1 VAAKDRAAVER
12 AGVDGAATPPK
23 PASASA
29 KASGTPA
36 LSAKSSGA
44 SDTKSEPAAKEPPS
58 TEAGSTPSASSEI
71 PAKDEESEQASIGSA
86 QKGPRYDVKSMKKW
100 VEQHPEEAAELRVH
114 VFGADQ
120 DATQDWVKLQNKK
133 RKMKDELRSEKERSA
148 AETAAER
155 AQAKA
160 DRELAE
166 SAAAQLRPIV
176 DLWQGATRKD
186 SNGNAFPDF
195 DLVDAAFENVA
206 KMPLD
211 SYLRLRARR
220 GVSNPEGAKMR
231 AENAR
236 LVRELEAL
244 KTNGGSAPDGRRP
257 EANAPPEGSN
267 GAAGATAN
275 GATPAPPKVTAP
287 AASADFEA
295 KWGDD
300 VPKTHKLRNIAGWAG
315 KLDAE
320 MSKYHDEELDEY
332 SRDPEDVADRVLKR
346 ELAALAED
354 DDEEQGAPPA
364 RKTAKPVTP
373 KRKVAKSAEPAE
385 DEGPPDFANR
395 ERWALERAH
404 KRIMESRG

>member
-1 VAAKDRAAVER
+1 
-12 AGVDGAATPPK
+12 
-23 PASASA
+23 
-29 KASGTPA
+29 
-36 LSAKSSGA
+36 
-44 SDTKSEPAAKEPPS
+44 
-58 TEAGSTPSASSEI
+58 
-71 PAKDEESEQASIGSA
+71 
-86 QKGPRYDVKSMKKW
+86 MKKW

-120 DATQDWVKLQNKK
+120 DATKEWIMVQNKK
-133 RKMKDELRSEKERSA
+133 RKMKDELRSEKEKSA

-160 DRELAE
+160 DRDLAE

-206 KMPLD
+206 KMSLD

-236 LVRELEAL
+236 LTRELEAL
-244 KTNGGSAPDGRRP
+244 KTNGAAPSQGSAPAEP
-257 EANAPPEGSN
+257 N

-287 AASADFEA
+287 AASVDFEE
-295 KWGDD
+295 KWGDE
-300 VPKTHKLRNIAGWAG
+300 VPKTHKLRNISGWAA

-320 MSKYHDEELDEY
+320 MDKYHDAELDEY
-332 SRDPEDVADRVLKR
+332 SRDPEEVADRVLKR

-354 DDEEQGAPPA
+354 DDEPEAPAP
-364 RKTAKPVTP
+364 KKGKPVTP
-373 KRKVAKSAEPAE
+373 KRKAAAKAEPDDE
-385 DEGPPDFANR
+385 EGPAGFADR
-395 ERWALERAH
+395 ERWALERAR
-404 KRIMESRG
+404 KRMMESRG